1 MKYQNTK
8 FQELFG
14 DSNRIKIIEFYLESG
29 DIAFPIEAVVE
40 EKNIGKSQ
48 TYEIINSM
56 IKNNILIEDK
66 IYNKKR
72 FYKLNKKNETI
83 LELIKLFNKIIIP

>member
-14 DSNRIKIIEFYLESG
+14 DSNRVKIMEFYLESG